1 MMKLLSLTLPFAF
14 YSASHVA
21 CTSILVSREN
31 IAGDLYRGGAAAF
44 SGATT
49 KPIGTNSFTTIT
61 NQETN
66 RGKRK
71 NPFRQFLRLV
81 TGDGKST
88 QQLYLESLEEQ
99 IQILT
104 QQIQYFQE
112 ESRQL
117 RNKLSK
123 SQSLNRREKSSFS
136 VSETRTSEQI
146 QQERKAHAELEKE
159 LRDEISRLRKQIEDL
174 TQMQIKLQAL
184 LEIERARLLEQEE
197 LIESQRQKILEAERK
212 SKEQMEQMKESLLQE
227 SKTQMEKLNQNASDK
242 YKALESK
249 SKKELEDLLEQEKKR
264 GMLLVEAEKQKMR
277 KLVKALAERE
287 KKAAKLLSSKS
298 AKKMKSPAVA
308 AMNTKKFTKNTNSA
322 VLDKPQTVVSTSGRS
337 LSGKNG
343 SIFGKK
349 KGATTD
355 IATGSARK
363 V

>member
-1 MMKLLSLTLPFAF
+1 MMKLLSLTIPFAF

-31 IAGDLYRGGAAAF
+31 IVGDLYRGGAAAF
-44 SGATT
+44 SGAGATT
-49 KPIGTNSFTTIT
+49 KPFTTIT
-61 NQETN
+61 KQETK

-81 TGDGKST
+81 TGDKKST

-104 QQIQYFQE
+104 QQILYFQE

-136 VSETRTSEQI
+136 VSETRISEQI
-146 QQERKAHAELEKE
+146 QQERKAHVELEKE

-212 SKEQMEQMKESLLQE
+212 SKEQMEKMKESLLQE

-242 YKALESK
+242 YKALEFK

-287 KKAAKLLSSKS
+287 KKAAELSSSSKS

-308 AMNTKKFTKNTNSA
+308 AMNTKKFTQNTNSA
-322 VLDKPQTVVSTSGRS
+322 VFGKPQTVVSTSGRS